1 MRASL
6 VQIRAS
12 RGVPKLGLREV
23 WKFRDLAYFF
33 AWRDIKVRY
42 RQTLFGGAWAIIQ
55 PLVLMIVFTFV
66 FGTVLSVETPPGV
79 PKPLFYYAGLVP
91 WTLFATS
98 LTSASDSLS
107 ANSSLVQ
114 KIYFPRL
121 ILPLSSVGSG
131 LVDFTVA
138 LSLLFVMTFIYGL
151 GISLNVLWLPLLTL
165 LALLTAVAVGLW
177 LSALNARYRDVRYVI
192 PFLITV
198 LLFVTPL
205 FTPSSQVPESI
216 RPFYFLNPMAGVV
229 EGFRWALI
237 DAAPRPGPV
246 TLLSAA
252 IMLLVLIGGLFYF
265 RSAERSFAD
274 VI

>member
-1 MRASL
+1 MRAPF
-6 VQIRAS
+6 VQIRPS
-12 RGVPKLGLREV
+12 RGMQKLGLREL

-42 RQTLFGGAWAIIQ
+42 KQTLFGGAWAIIQ
-55 PLVLMIVFTFV
+55 PLVLMVVFTFV
-66 FGTVLSVETPPGV
+66 FGTVLSVKTPPGV

-91 WTLFATS
+91 WTLFTTS
-98 LTSASDSLS
+98 LTSASESLS

-131 LVDFTVA
+131 LVDFIIA
-138 LSLLFVMTFIYGL
+138 LSFLFVMTFIYGL
-151 GISLNVLWLPLLTL
+151 GISLNVVWLPLFTL

-198 LLFVTPL
+198 LMFVTPL

-216 RPFYFLNPMAGVV
+216 RPLYFLNPMAGVV

-252 IMLLVLIGGLFYF
+252 IMLLLLIGGLFYF

>member
-23 WKFRDLAYFF
+23 WKYRDLVYFF

-42 RQTLFGGAWAIIQ
+42 KQTLFGGAWAIIQ
-55 PLVLMIVFTFV
+55 PLVLMVVFTFV

-98 LTSASDSLS
+98 LTSASESLS

-131 LVDFTVA
+131 LLDFVIA
-138 LSLLFVMTFIYGL
+138 LSFLFVMTLIYGI
-151 GISLNVLWLPLLTL
+151 GISLNVVWLPLLTL

-177 LSALNARYRDVRYVI
+177 LSALNARYRDVRYII

-198 LLFVTPL
+198 LLFLTPL

-229 EGFRWALI
+229 EGFRWALLGT
-237 DAAPRPGPV
+237 DTAPGLM
-246 TLLSAA
+246 TLVSAGVA
-252 IMLLVLIGGLFYF
+252 LTLFFSGAFYF
-265 RSAERSFAD
+265 RRMEQSFAD
-274 VI
+274 VL